1 MSADSRSSANVFAGL
16 ALERHAEQRNDVD
29 WLAAQLADS
38 RARFLVVRLD
48 GYALVEADV
57 AALHLLDSAER
68 SELAP
73 EPLPS
78 YLGADETGPYFFLQA
93 DLEHAERI
101 AAECGGGFL
110 DLRSAGLSLH
120 AFQAGLF
127 AYARAL
133 AHWHSRTRYCSA
145 CAAAL
150 RFDCAGHRATCSD
163 ARCAI
168 EYFPR
173 VDPAVIMMISQ
184 GSACLLG
191 RQATWP
197 ERRYSTLAGFVEP
210 GETLEDA
217 VRREVL
223 EEAGVHVVGCDYHSS
238 QPWPFPSSLM
248 IGFNVSTD
256 NRDIRLGPELSDARW
271 FEVDDLARRIDSG
284 DLRVSAPLSVSYR
297 LIEDWLRRVAGLE
310 LSDLVTG
317 AG

>member
-1 MSADSRSSANVFAGL
+1 MSADSRSSANVFGSF
-16 ALERHAEQRNDVD
+16 ALERHAELRHDVE

-38 RARFLVVRLD
+38 HARFLVIRHD
-48 GYALVEADV
+48 GHALAETGV
-57 AALHLLDSAER
+57 AALRLLDSAER
-68 SELAP
+68 SDLAP
-73 EPLPS
+73 GLAPS
-78 YLGADETGPYFFLQA
+78 YLGTDEAGPYFFLQA
-93 DLEHAERI
+93 DREHAERI
-101 AAECGGGFL
+101 AAGCAGGFL

-133 AHWHSRTRYCSA
+133 AHWHSRARYCSA
-145 CAAAL
+145 CAASL
-150 RFDCAGHRATCSD
+150 RFDCAGHRATCSN

-173 VDPAVIMMISQ
+173 VDPAVIMMVVH

-210 GETLEDA
+210 GEALEDA

-223 EEAGVHVVGCDYHSS
+223 EEAGVQVVSCDYHSS
-238 QPWPFPSSLM
+238 QPWPFPASLM
-248 IGFNVSTD
+248 VGFNAQADT
-256 NRDIRLGPELSDARW
+256 RDIRLGPELSDARW
-271 FEVDDLARRIDSG
+271 FEVDDLARSIESG

-297 LIEDWLRRVAGLE
+297 LIEDWLRGVAGLE
-310 LSDLVTG
+310 LADLVTG
-317 AG
+317 VG